1 MKPVVFLPEAE
12 QEMLEAA
19 GYYESQAT
27 GLGTDFLSE
36 AERAVNSIAELPL
49 TWPVIEGELRRR
61 LVRRFPFG
69 ILYRI
74 EPEEI
79 VIVAVA
85 HLRRRPGYWRER
97 IKKK

>member
-19 GYYESQAT
+19 IYYQSQAA
-27 GLGTDFLSE
+27 GLGIDYLSE
-36 AERAVNSIAELPL
+36 VERAVRTIAESPT
-49 TWPVIEGELRRR
+49 TWPVVEGELRRR
-61 LVRRFPFG
+61 LIRRFPFG

-85 HLRRRPGYWRER
+85 HLHRKPGYWRKR
-97 IKKK
+97 I